1 MTTIHRLNG
10 GYLVITKGAPDIL
23 LPMCSRVLVA
33 GQEREMSAAY
43 RTQILKR
50 NEEMAGDAL
59 RVMGVAYRQA
69 SSEPGD
75 PERELVFCGLL
86 GMLDP
91 PRKEV
96 WRAVATCKTAGIKPV
111 MITGDHAITAS
122 AIAREIGIT
131 KDGKVMT
138 GHEIDQLS
146 QEALFKKLAITV
158 FLPAYPRS
166 IRCALSKHFRQRA
179 RS

>member
-1 MTTIHRLNG
+1 
-10 GYLVITKGAPDIL
+10 
-23 LPMCSRVLVA
+23 
-33 GQEREMSAAY
+33 MSAAY

-146 QEALFKKLAITV
+146 QEALIQKIGDYRV
-158 FLPAYPRS
+158 FARVSPEHKVRIVKAFQATGEIVAMTGDGVNDAPALRPQIS
-166 IRCALSKHFRQRA
+166 AVQWEKAA
-179 RS
+179 RT